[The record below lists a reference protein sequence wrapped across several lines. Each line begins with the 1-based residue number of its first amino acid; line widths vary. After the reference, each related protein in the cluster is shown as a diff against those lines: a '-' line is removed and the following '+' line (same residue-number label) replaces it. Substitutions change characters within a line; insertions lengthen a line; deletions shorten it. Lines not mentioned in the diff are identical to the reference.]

1 LEKALILQDG
11 VFHVI
16 DKMCD
21 RLALSD
27 ECAPP
32 VKRCAVLF
40 INAHAEGC
48 GLDKGFNE
56 LRTD

>member
-21 RLALSD
+21 RLALS
-27 ECAPP
+27 PP